1 MNNLSHCQT
10 LLQNLSDYID
20 GELESELCIQLEQHL
35 DGCEDCR
42 IVVNTLTRTIDLYRA
57 NSEKIELPEDVRR
70 RLYTN
75 LKLLDITK

>member
-1 MNNLSHCQT
+1 MNNLSHCHT
-10 LLQNLSDYID
+10 LLQSLSDYID

-57 NSEKIELPEDVRR
+57 NSEKIELPEDVRL